1 MKYLQYLQ
9 YIQTQFIQYVHKTKS
24 VSLYNN

>member
-9 YIQTQFIQYVHKTKS
+9 YDRWV
-24 VSLYNN
+24 